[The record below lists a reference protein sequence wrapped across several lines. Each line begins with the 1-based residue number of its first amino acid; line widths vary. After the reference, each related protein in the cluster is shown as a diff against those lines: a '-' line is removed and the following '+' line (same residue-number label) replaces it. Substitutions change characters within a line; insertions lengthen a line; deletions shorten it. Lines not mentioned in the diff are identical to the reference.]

1 MVALEALSISVSL
14 SLSLSVSLAVCV
26 CHIYITALLLL
37 ILISYPLAQHYMY
50 NLLYCVK
57 SDLVQFIGPLGSG
70 SGLGPSAAGFHCSS
84 ISSSPAANAVASIV
98 RCSIGIRIPGPHLTL
113 NNFIMDIGT
122 KSSKSSFSIDNIL
135 DRRTRTSH
143 SPTAT
148 EATTN
153 RTQSRR
159 SSPHSPV
166 AATSVLSMPKAT
178 MATATATASP
188 PNTATGVSIYD
199 LSREAVAAQYALKNL
214 ESSQVLS
221 PTTLRFNPIYP
232 DPASLFYQQM
242 LHLQKNPSLF
252 MPHFQAAAV
261 AAAAAAQ
268 PTGYCDQYSPF
279 AMDCEGF
286 PNPASAAAAL
296 YCNAYPAA
304 SFYMSN
310 FGVKRKGGQIRFTSQ
325 QTKNLEGRFASSK
338 YLSPEERRH
347 LALQLKLTDRQVK
360 TWFQNRRA
368 KWRRANLTKRSGS
381 GAGSVAGA
389 TSTAPSSNSSS
400 SSSAYGTAL
409 LPLSSRRSG
418 SGQQSDEE
426 DRMYL
431 SDDDEDDDND
441 EEEPAEALAEPLVK

>member
-1 MVALEALSISVSL
+1 
-14 SLSLSVSLAVCV
+14 
-26 CHIYITALLLL
+26 
-37 ILISYPLAQHYMY
+37 
-50 NLLYCVK
+50 
-57 SDLVQFIGPLGSG
+57 
-70 SGLGPSAAGFHCSS
+70 
-84 ISSSPAANAVASIV
+84 
-98 RCSIGIRIPGPHLTL
+98 
-113 NNFIMDIGT
+113 MDIAT
-122 KSSKSSFSIDNIL
+122 QSSKSSFSIDNIL
-135 DRRTRTSH
+135 DHKTRTSH

-148 EATTN
+148 DAAN
-153 RTQSRR
+153 RSQSRR
-159 SSPHSPV
+159 TSAHSPV
-166 AATSVLSMPKAT
+166 AATTSVVTIPKAT
-178 MATATATASP
+178 MATASP
-188 PNTATGVSIYD
+188 PTTTSGPSIYD
-199 LSREAVAAQYALKNL
+199 ISRETVAAQYALKNL

-242 LHLQKNPSLF
+242 LNLQKNPSLF

-381 GAGSVAGA
+381 AAGSAGA
-389 TSTAPSSNSSS
+389 SSTAPSSNSST
-400 SSSAYGTAL
+400 SSAYGTAL
-409 LPLSSRRSG
+409 TLSSRRSG

-431 SDDDEDDDND
+431 SEDDEDDDD
-441 EEEPAEALAEPLVK
+441 EEEPAEPLADPLVK

>member
-1 MVALEALSISVSL
+1 
-14 SLSLSVSLAVCV
+14 
-26 CHIYITALLLL
+26 
-37 ILISYPLAQHYMY
+37 
-50 NLLYCVK
+50 
-57 SDLVQFIGPLGSG
+57 
-70 SGLGPSAAGFHCSS
+70 
-84 ISSSPAANAVASIV
+84 
-98 RCSIGIRIPGPHLTL
+98 
-113 NNFIMDIGT
+113 MDIGT
-122 KSSKSSFSIDNIL
+122 KASKAAFSIENIL
-135 DRRTRTSH
+135 EQKTRTAR
-143 SPTAT
+143 SPPAETLH
-148 EATTN
+148 
-153 RTQSRR
+153 RSPSRR
-159 SSPHSPV
+159 GSSQSPV
-166 AATSVLSMPKAT
+166 LPPPPAPPSAVAMPKALALASSGSQSST
-178 MATATATASP
+178 TSPATSAT
-188 PNTATGVSIYD
+188 NIYD

-214 ESSQVLS
+214 DTSPVLA

-232 DPASLFYQQM
+232 DPASLFYQQV
-242 LHLQKNPSLF
+242 LNLQKNPSLF

-261 AAAAAAQ
+261 AAAAAVQ

-286 PNPASAAAAL
+286 TNPATAAAAL

-368 KWRRANLTKRSGS
+368 KWRRANLSKRNASAQ
-381 GAGSVAGA
+381 GAGAA
-389 TSTAPSSNSSS
+389 ASSSASSS
-400 SSSAYGTAL
+400 SSSA
-409 LPLSSRRSG
+409 PVLSLGSGSR

-431 SDDDEDDDND
+431 SEDDEDDEDD
-441 EEEPAEALAEPLVK
+441 EEEGEEAAADPALK